1 METGSWSTRI
11 EAGRTAEQEAL
22 VYPRQEVR
30 VEMERSAEMRLG
42 TCFGDRDRIN
52 NTVNYLQSI
61 RKREK
66 QRIVSRIL
74 L

>member
-22 VYPRQEVR
+22 VYLRQEVR

-42 TCFGDRDRIN
+42 ACFGDCDRIN
-52 NTVNYLQSI
+52 NTVNYLPSI

-66 QRIVSRIL
+66 QRMVSRIL